1 MNTIILTSYLDF
13 YEKDAQGNKIAH
25 NFGNDNGILDCLKAN
40 TKKCENFL
48 FVGNGMEGAKSEQ
61 YFKIACESFAM
72 TMPFENYNVLN
83 NSTKDKAKVLVENA
97 DFIFLCGGHLP
108 TQNTFFN
115 EIGLKELLKNTNAL
129 IVGGSAGSMNCADA
143 VYCPPELEE
152 EIEDT
157 NFNRYLKGLGLTDIN
172 TLPHFEEYQKM
183 VICGRRYIK
192 DVIVPDSHKT
202 DIVALNNGSYIVI
215 KNNQATI
222 YGESYLIKDEKIK
235 NICENIKYEKY

>member
-1 MNTIILTSYLDF
+1 MKTIILTSYLDF
-13 YEKDAQGNKIAH
+13 YEKDEQGNKIAH
-25 NFGNDNGILDCLKAN
+25 NFGNENGILDCLKAN

-48 FVGNGMEGAKSEQ
+48 FVGNGVEGAKSEQ

-72 TMPFENYNVLN
+72 TMPFKNYNVLN
-83 NSTKDKAKVLVENA
+83 NSTKDKAKELVENA

-108 TQNTFFN
+108 TQNAFFN

-129 IVGGSAGSMNCADA
+129 IVGGSAGSMNCADV

-157 NFNRYLKGLGLTDIN
+157 NFNRYLNGLGLTNIN
-172 TLPHFEEYQKM
+172 ILPHFEEYQKM
-183 VICGRRYIK
+183 VICGKRYIE

-202 DIVALNNGSYIVI
+202 DIIALNNGSYIAI
-215 KNNQATI
+215 KNNESTI

-235 NICENIKYEKY
+235 KICENIKHKKY